1 MPRAGLPHPLRP
13 QEPMA
18 RRPLPTGPA
27 DWLILAVTPALLVGM
42 VSALLFFIL
51 AVFYR
56 GEFNERL
63 HWILFAG
70 VVGMVLIGRIHLI
83 EEISRRAG
91 FYSGILGLLV
101 VIALIRFV
109 PPPLGWPPPGH
120 YAFCAAL
127 VALGFWATRL
137 LVADTT
143 DIHSETEIGGEG
155 LLRAA
160 GLEDDPAARL
170 RRDVER
176 RTGPDSPHASKQK
189 RANQEDGEGEDEAEQ
204 IRSNPNRRRA
214 PGVAIVWFSALA
226 LPVFGIG
233 QGFIPAEELK
243 TRWYTL
249 MLLVGYLGCA
259 FLLLLTSCF
268 LGFRRYLARRGLSM
282 PAGMAAIWILGGM
295 LLVGCVLLVA
305 LVIPRPSDIGPLQ
318 TLSALAGKKI
328 EPIRK
333 EQKQPESSQGTPQ
346 NAGKEMDAR
355 RDDAKGMEKASPDA
369 EKDAKQPGNRSE
381 KSETKGGGKTNGKSA
396 QGKGGAKGGEGK
408 AGQADNQGGKDQKG
422 AAGKAGSD
430 PKNAKGQ
437 EPSAKGQSPDK
448 TGLGEG
454 KKAADKNGPGSEPK
468 DKANES
474 SRQPETSPPPPPDGS
489 NASQFAQAIR
499 TLLKM
504 MFAGLAVGVALAF
517 AITCLSLGWSPT
529 ETLNRWLAWLQG
541 LFKKKAQEG
550 VWSPEGPSGEVEPLP
565 GFLDIPDPFSGRRPM
580 PAGGLVRL
588 TFRAVQAWGNDAG
601 DPMLA
606 GETPNEYFRRLG
618 SLHPILE
625 EGLDDFARWH
635 DLSEYAKDAP
645 LDDCREP
652 VRELWR
658 AMRNGSRGRPAT
670 VSGAP

>member
-1 MPRAGLPHPLRP
+1 
-13 QEPMA
+13 MA

-101 VIALIRFV
+101 AIALIRFV
-109 PPPLGWPPPGH
+109 PPPPGWPAPGH

-170 RRDVER
+170 RLDVEGR
-176 RTGPDSPHASKQK
+176 NGSGVSSGKSRK
-189 RANQEDGEGEDEAEQ
+189 RADQEAGEEEGGTDQAQ
-204 IRSNPNRRRA
+204 ANPNRRRA

-282 PAGMAAIWILGGM
+282 PAGMAAVWILGGM

-305 LVIPRPSDIGPLQ
+305 LIIPRPSDIGPLQ
-318 TLSALAGKKI
+318 TLSALTGKKI
-328 EPIRK
+328 EPIRR
-333 EQKQPESSQGTPQ
+333 EQNQPGGSPADKQT
-346 NAGKEMDAR
+346 AGKDMNDQ
-355 RDDAKGMEKASPDA
+355 RDDAKGLEKPSPDA
-369 EKDAKQPGNRSE
+369 DKDSKQSGKPGE
-381 KSETKGGGKTNGKSA
+381 KSGSKGSGKAGGKSA
-396 QGKGGAKGGEGK
+396 QGNGASKNGQGNSGSKDK
-408 AGQADNQGGKDQKG
+408 AGQGNNREGGNQ
-422 AAGKAGSD
+422 
-430 PKNAKGQ
+430 
-437 EPSAKGQSPDK
+437 KGQSSPSDGK
-448 TGLGEG
+448 KKDGQDQQSGTKDQAGERKGLGEG
-454 KKAADKNGPGSEPK
+454 KKEGDKNGPGKEPQGK
-468 DKANES
+468 GNEA
-474 SRQPETSPPPPPDGS
+474 SRQEEASPPPPPAAS

-517 AITCLSLGWSPT
+517 AVTCLSLGWSPT

-541 LFKKKAQEG
+541 FFRGKGKEG
-550 VWSPEGPSGEVEPLP
+550 TWSPGEAGAEAEPLP
-565 GFLDIPDPFSGRRPM
+565 GFADIADPFSSRRPL
-580 PAGGLVRL
+580 PAGDLVRL
-588 TFRAVQAWGNDAG
+588 TFRAIQAWGNDAG

-606 GETPNEYFRRLG
+606 GETPNEYFRRLAE
-618 SLHPILE
+618 LHPILE
-625 EGLDDFARWH
+625 EGLDEFAPWH
-635 DLSEYAKDAP
+635 DLSEYAKNAP
-645 LDDCREP
+645 LEDCREP

-658 AMRNGSRGRPAT
+658 AMRNGNRNRPASI
-670 VSGAP
+670 SGAP